1 MANIKSLK
9 DKDGNE
15 IFPKIAEESISITN
29 YTDLISSVEIGN
41 FQKKQISSSI
51 YGYKLQINLIGNF
64 TKNTKYLV
72 FHYPFSII
80 RAGTIVRYDN
90 THQIG
95 SYIINDI
102 GFWVN
107 FSEDI
112 TASTANKIFC
122 TTMTEIGF

>member
-15 IFPKIAEESISITN
+15 IFPRIAEKSISITD

-64 TKNTKYLV
+64 TKNTEYKV
-72 FHYPFSII
+72 FNYPFSIT
-80 RAGTIVRYDN
+80 RAGTIVMNDN
-90 THQIG
+90 TRQIG
-95 SYIINDI
+95 SYIINSL

-112 TASTANKIFC
+112 TASTANKISC